1 MQTRCKSVAGGQ
13 SEGETAK
20 EKCEVK
26 IPVSHPISHLLGS
39 TEAERLQCSGPSKE
53 GLWHDRNEEGTETS
67 VWLCLCVYVCCFL

>member
-13 SEGETAK
+13 REGET
-20 EKCEVK
+20 EGEREVK

-39 TEAERLQCSGPSKE
+39 TEVERPQCSGPSKE

-67 VWLCLCVYVCCFL
+67 V